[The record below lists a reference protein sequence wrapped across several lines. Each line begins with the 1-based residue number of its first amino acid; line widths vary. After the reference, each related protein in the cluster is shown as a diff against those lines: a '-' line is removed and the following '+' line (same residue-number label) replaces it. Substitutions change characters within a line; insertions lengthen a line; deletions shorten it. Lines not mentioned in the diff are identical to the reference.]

1 MLAVDGT
8 GDLCQ
13 RDGAVCEADACLGGA
28 QEGWRLQVDARGAHH
43 LEGQL
48 SLGIGVGEI
57 GDAVVA
63 QAPGEGQQDLLG
75 GACVRLRS
83 GSRCGHDPAARLLG
97 GLELRREPDRS
108 RDGLTD
114 SDAVPA
120 GRRPDLRV
128 WEVAD
133 AVFAY
138 AGRVP
143 ERLAGGISR

>member
-1 MLAVDGT
+1 MRAVDGA
-8 GDLCQ
+8 GDLCE
-13 RDGAVCEADACLGGA
+13 RDGAVCDADACPGGA
-28 QEGWRLQVDARGAHH
+28 QEGWRLQVDTRGAHH

-57 GDAVVA
+57 GDAVIA
-63 QAPGEGQQDLLG
+63 QAPGEGQQDLLRG
-75 GACVRLRS
+75 SCVRLRS
-83 GSRCGHDPAARLLG
+83 GSRCWHDPAARLLG
-97 GLELRREPDRS
+97 RLELRREPNRS

-120 GRRPDLRV
+120 GRRLDLRV

-133 AVFAY
+133 AVFTY

-143 ERLAGGISR
+143 ERLGGRISR